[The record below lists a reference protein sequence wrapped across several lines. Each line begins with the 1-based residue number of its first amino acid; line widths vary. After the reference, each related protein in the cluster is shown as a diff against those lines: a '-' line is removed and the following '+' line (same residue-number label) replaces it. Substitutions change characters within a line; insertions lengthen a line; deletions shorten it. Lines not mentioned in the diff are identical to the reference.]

1 MVKITIWRAWCPKG
15 DECRLNKKHGK
26 GACICRSAMSLEDL
40 HAKIDHHLEFSSYHN
55 ITDADERKALV
66 LNAYL
71 EICEEDWDEPPP
83 PKRRRAGDAS
93 DAGTD
98 AGISG
103 SPVPAEA
110 KDGRVDDVSPG
121 LQ

>member
-1 MVKITIWRAWCPKG
+1 
-15 DECRLNKKHGK
+15 
-26 GACICRSAMSLEDL
+26 MSLEDL

-55 ITDADERKALV
+55 ITDADERRALV

-83 PKRRRAGDAS
+83 SKKRKAGNAG
-93 DAGTD
+93 AGTD
-98 AGISG
+98 AGS
-103 SPVPAEA
+103 SSAVPAEA
-110 KDGRVDDVSPG
+110 KDCRVDDVSPG